1 MALDGE
7 NLIAAKCHRVFGQIH
22 DGIAKGQN
30 AALKKCGLG
39 YLPNYQSL
47 YRNIINQHASFGS
60 PPI

>member
-30 AALKKCGLG
+30 AALKNADWDTCQITKRCTEIL
-39 YLPNYQSL
+39 
-47 YRNIINQHASFGS
+47 
-60 PPI
+60 